1 MTEEASEPIV
11 DNPTNAGTQQTDGN
25 EPTSVSAGGQPTG
38 EPQAAPAGEP
48 NEEVQKISRL
58 ETELDRYK
66 KFAQTLNIAPD
77 SDLIDQ
83 VASGVITPEQALERT
98 GVTKPPQPA
107 AQPSTAQDR
116 IGQILAKK
124 ASNQRVNEDDIFDLA
139 EAVREGIGEI
149 RQGYETSSQQQLIE
163 KCAAVTTQV
172 LGNDALY
179 KETPDNIKQLETDVF
194 LASTDYQVG
203 AEISKLPEQQ
213 QRGYYTP
220 QTYNYYAKKNL
231 EDGYGKLREHW
242 INHGRELERGGNP
255 PSNPVVNPISTNTGS
270 APVTAPTERPT
281 IDNLDARAAAYIQNQ
296 GQL

>member
-1 MTEEASEPIV
+1 MTEASEPIV